1 MANSVVHFEVPADD
15 VERAKT
21 FYREAFGWQIQAYP
35 GMNYHGVTTAEVG
48 PDMMPLKPGAIN
60 GGLFDKA
67 EFPITSPVL
76 TIGVDDIDE
85 ALEKVERLG
94 GKTLMGRQAV
104 ADMGF
109 TGYFTDPEGNV
120 MGLWQNAPAA

>member
-1 MANSVVHFEVPADD
+1 VHFEVPADD

-21 FYREAFGWQIQAYP
+21 FYREAFGWQIKAYP
-35 GMNYHGVTTAEVG
+35 GMADYHGMTTAEVG

-60 GGLFDKA
+60 GGLFQR
-67 EFPITSPVL
+67 EPQLSTPVL

-85 ALEKVERLG
+85 ALQKVERLG
-94 GKTLMGRQAV
+94 GKVLMGRQAV

-120 MGLWQNAPAA
+120 MGLWQNAPAK

>member
-1 MANSVVHFEVPADD
+1 MADSVVHFEVPADD
-15 VERAKT
+15 VERAKA
-21 FYREAFGWQIQAYP
+21 FYSEAFGWKVEAYP
-35 GMNYHGVTTAEVG
+35 GMNYHGATTTEVG

-60 GGLFDKA
+60 GGLFDRA
-67 EFPITSPVL
+67 TFPIASPVL

-85 ALEKVERLG
+85 ALAKVERLG
-94 GKTLMGRQAV
+94 GKTLRAREAV

-120 MGLWQNAPAA
+120 MGLWQNAPAK